1 MTIPA
6 PSPWLFNFLKA
17 YEQFRPTAYPA
28 TKAEKAKG
36 IWTIGYGHT
45 LGVKEGD
52 TCSMVQALVWLGQ
65 DVARVCA
72 GLQAAVKV
80 PVTQNEADALYSIT
94 FNVGYGRHDGVKGDL
109 ADSTLIA
116 KLNAGDYAGCA
127 AEFARWN
134 KQDGRVL
141 DGLTTRR
148 AAEAAHFTSQ
158 GA

>member
-1 MTIPA
+1 MIPA
-6 PSPWLFNFLKA
+6 PSPWLFAFLKT

-28 TKAEKAKG
+28 TKAERAKG

-52 TCSMVQALVWLGQ
+52 TCTMAQALAWLSE
-65 DVARVCA
+65 DVVRVCA
-72 GLQAAVKV
+72 GLKAAVKV
-80 PVTQNEADALYSIT
+80 PCNQNQADSLYSIV
-94 FNVGYGRHDGVKGDL
+94 FNAGYGRHDGVKGDL
-109 ADSTLIA
+109 ADSTLLI

-148 AAEAAHFTSQ
+148 AAEAQHFMTP
-158 GA
+158 

>member
-1 MTIPA
+1 MIPA
-6 PSPWLFNFLKA
+6 PSPWLFQFLKD
-17 YEQFRPTAYPA
+17 YEKFRPTAYPA

-52 TCSMVQALVWLGQ
+52 TCTMAQALAWLSE

-72 GLQAAVKV
+72 GLKAAVRV
-80 PVTQNEADALYSIT
+80 PVNQNQADALYSIT
-94 FNVGYGRHDGVKGDL
+94 FNAGYGRHDGVKGDI
-109 ADSTLIA
+109 ADSTLLV
-116 KLNAGDYAGCA
+116 KLNAGDYKGCA

-141 DGLTTRR
+141 AGLTTRR
-148 AAEAAHFTSQ
+148 GVEAAHFL
-158 GA
+158 AAP